1 MKGTSLIVVGLF
13 TATLAGCS
21 STKMVELDQFEPQK
35 EMEVPKFALQKHNPN
50 VGVGYA
56 KSSDYGEALA
66 YAKHMAAG
74 DICKKSNLEVR
85 SNTTT
90 TSAHNSK
97 GAQSQTAITGRS
109 ITQSKC
115 KTLLG
120 DIEPDELVVKQEK
133 KRLMF
138 HAWVL
143 VKSDSI
149 SPIVENDFSSQDAA
163 IATSLSVD

>member
-1 MKGTSLIVVGLF
+1 MKGKTLLIAGAL
-13 TATLAGCS
+13 TLALAGCS
-21 STKMVELDQFEPQK
+21 STRMVELDQFEPQK
-35 EMEVPKFALQKHNPN
+35 EMEVPKFALKKHDAN

-56 KSSDYGEALA
+56 KSSDYGEALS
-66 YAKHMAAG
+66 YATHMAAA
-74 DICKKSNLEVR
+74 DVCKKSNLEVR

-97 GAQSQTAITGRS
+97 GAQSRTAITGRS

-120 DIEPDELVVKQEK
+120 DIEPDEMVVKQEK

-143 VKSDSI
+143 IKSDNVA
-149 SPIVENDFSSQDAA
+149 PIIENDFSVEDAN
-163 IATSLSVD
+163 IASSLSID

>member
-1 MKGTSLIVVGLF
+1 MAKVLIIAGLL
-13 TATLAGCS
+13 TVTLAGCS
-21 STKMVELDQFEPQK
+21 STRMVELDQFEPQK

-66 YAKHMAAG
+66 YAKHMAAS

-97 GAQSQTAITGRS
+97 GAQSRTAITGRS
-109 ITQSKC
+109 IVQSKC

-120 DIEPDELVVKQEK
+120 DIEPDEMIVKQEK

-149 SPIVENDFSSQDAA
+149 SPIIENDFTNQDAD
-163 IATSLSVD
+163 IATNLSVD